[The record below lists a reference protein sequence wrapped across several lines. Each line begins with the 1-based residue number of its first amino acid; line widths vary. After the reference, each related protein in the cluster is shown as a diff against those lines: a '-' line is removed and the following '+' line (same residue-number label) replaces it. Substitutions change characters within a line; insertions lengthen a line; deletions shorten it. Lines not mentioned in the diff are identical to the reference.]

1 MTEPVHLLA
10 KASLVLVVI
19 LVTLSSYLRLDHS
32 GIGCEPWPAC
42 YGNIGIAAE
51 TPGVADTYERLLDE
65 AIQPLSWATPAHRL
79 VASVLGILIVVMTMF
94 AILEK
99 RQRLISL
106 GLLALTVFLAWLGIY
121 SEGLHSPAVVMGNLG
136 GGFAMLGLLG
146 WMVLHKAKQK
156 TNSDNLLRLWVLL
169 AIVTLGLQ
177 IFLGGLTS
185 ANFAASACQ
194 TLPDC
199 HGSWLPGAEIATAFD
214 LSRTHEIG
222 PTGMVLGGAERAAIH
237 KLHRL
242 MAVMTAIAVM
252 VAGAYAWK
260 AEGVLKVTGYI
271 AIVLVTLEFA
281 LGVSAIL
288 TGLPIGV
295 AVAHNW
301 IAALLLLALLRL
313 FAESRANSINDS
325 PSSDYV

>member
-1 MTEPVHLLA
+1 MQMLA
-10 KASLVLVVI
+10 KISLVLVII

-42 YGNIGIAAE
+42 YANIGIEGE
-51 TPGVADTYERLLDE
+51 TPGVGDTYERLLEE
-65 AIQPLSWATPAHRL
+65 AREPLSWATPVHRL
-79 VASVLGILIVVMTMF
+79 VASVLALLILSM
-94 AILEK
+94 ALLAQLRK
-99 RQRLISL
+99 KQRIISIA
-106 GLLALTVFLAWLGIY
+106 LLALTVFLAWLGIY
-121 SEGLHSPAVVMGNLG
+121 SEGLHSPAIVMGNLG

-146 WMVLHKAKQK
+146 WMVLKKPKDDSKQ
-156 TNSDNLLRLWVLL
+156 DLALRNWTLA
-169 AIVTLGLQ
+169 AIVAMCLQ

-199 HGSWLPGAEIATAFD
+199 HGSYLPGKGLATAFD

-242 MAVMTAIAVM
+242 MAVFTLVTVFAAATV
-252 VAGAYAWK
+252 AWK
-260 AEGVLKVTGYI
+260 RGRDLRVLGYVAMALVMAEFL
-271 AIVLVTLEFA
+271 
-281 LGVSAIL
+281 LGLSAIL
-288 TGLPIGV
+288 SGLPIAI

-301 IAALLLLALLRL
+301 LAALILLALIKL
-313 FAESRANSINDS
+313 FAESSAKSKDDS
-325 PSSDYV
+325 SSQELRV

>member
-1 MTEPVHLLA
+1 MIEPTHLLA
-10 KASLVLVVI
+10 KASLILVII
-19 LVTLSSYLRLDHS
+19 LVTLSSYLRLEHS

-42 YGNIGIAAE
+42 YGNIGIAGE

-65 AIQPLSWATPAHRL
+65 ASQPLSWATPVHRL
-79 VASVLGILIVVMTMF
+79 VASVLGVLIVVMTMF
-94 AILEK
+94 AFLEK

-106 GLLALTVFLAWLGIY
+106 VLLALTVFLAWLGIY
-121 SEGLHSPAVVMGNLG
+121 SAGLHSPAVVMGNLG

-146 WMVLHKAKQK
+146 WMVLHKPNQK
-156 TNSDNLLRLWVLL
+156 TNRNSSLRLWAAL
-169 AIVTLGLQ
+169 AIVMLCLQ
-177 IFLGGLTS
+177 ILLGGLTS

-199 HGSWLPGAEIATAFD
+199 HGSWLPGADVGSAFD
-214 LSRTHEIG
+214 LSRTHETG

-242 MAVMTAIAVM
+242 TAVLTLITVMAAAMI
-252 VAGAYAWK
+252 AWK
-260 AEGVLKVTGYI
+260 VGRDLRIAGYV
-271 AIVLVTLEFA
+271 AMTLVTLEFV

-288 TGLPIGV
+288 TGLPITI

-301 IAALLLLALLRL
+301 LAALLLLALLNL
-313 FAESRANSINDS
+313 FTQTSAEFGIGPDDHS
-325 PSSDYV
+325 